1 MPADECC
8 ARVRLRADGGD
19 GGKRMEASVGSGK
32 AVGWVRSRGVR
43 GKEGKE
49 IPRVSASIR
58 SSRAVITQSV
68 SRTGACA
75 DGGMDAEDGRQ

>member
-1 MPADECC
+1 MPADGSW
-8 ARVRLRADGGD
+8 ARARADGED
-19 GGKRMEASVGSGK
+19 AGKRKDESVGSGK
-32 AVGWVRSRGVR
+32 GIRWVLSRGVR

-49 IPRVSASIR
+49 MPRVSASIR

-75 DGGMDAEDGRQ
+75 DGGMDAEEGRQ